1 MAAVA
6 SGVTSVDDLAA
17 LATQATDIQA
27 SADALAAD
35 ALAGN
40 LAATDLLDGG
50 LDLAGDAATLT
61 GATDLAAN
69 LDASADLATLGLDTL

>member
-1 MAAVA
+1 M
-6 SGVTSVDDLAA
+6 
-17 LATQATDIQA
+17 
-27 SADALAAD
+27 AAD

-50 LDLAGDAATLT
+50 LDLAGDAAALT

-69 LDASADLATLGLDTL
+69 LDASAELATLGLDTL

>member
-1 MAAVA
+1 M
-6 SGVTSVDDLAA
+6 
-17 LATQATDIQA
+17 
-27 SADALAAD
+27 AAD